1 MYAETSR
8 RPPPSRPFL
17 NLLSSLVHLPLR
29 CLVRALT
36 GPFTVVAAF
45 FNTLD
50 QRCQPANYHH
60 CHAYHSPVTARSI
73 SGGSL
78 WFRSSIQ
85 SELWRAKAYVAP
97 GRRACAGRALTQ
109 ASSIGPSEQRQ
120 VQPYSH
126 AVGITAHLDGTCCVS
141 GTQTTPSAALPH
153 SDGEG
158 GFGEGRCKPMPS
170 IKLSASTA
178 RMMPSIPARGFRPRH
193 GRQRPPGNHAALGAR
208 HLCSAGAAGDRAC
221 PTTTHFVP
229 LRLDRCRAF
238 HRPATQGLVTPLGA
252 VRHCGNRFAG
262 SGCGVCAAW
271 LGA

>member
-193 GRQRPPGNHAALGAR
+193 GRATATGEPCSTWRPTLVLSRSRRGPRLPDHDTLRSATSRQVPCFPPSGHTGIGHAAG
-208 HLCSAGAAGDRAC
+208 
-221 PTTTHFVP
+221 V
-229 LRLDRCRAF
+229 
-238 HRPATQGLVTPLGA
+238 